1 MANML
6 MNIDGSR
13 KMSFDVNGKLNGLES
28 KTPFL
33 IGVSGGTASGKVSNI
48 PFWFRIFEYKLK

>member
-1 MANML
+1 
-6 MNIDGSR
+6 MNIVTPR
-13 KMSFDVNGKLNGLES
+13 KMSFGINGKLNGLES

-48 PFWFRIFEYKLK
+48 LFYIFFKIS